1 MVLLRAV
8 CEWRVEPSAA
18 NKLSTIVAKKTGLLA
33 GESEIFRQGCKSEQR
48 LFLNLK
54 EPSVSVLPSFNMHD
68 KRVS

>member
-33 GESEIFRQGCKSEQR
+33 GESEIFRQGCKSEWR
-48 LFLNLK
+48 LSLNLK
-54 EPSVSVLPSFNMHD
+54 GAKC
-68 KRVS
+68 KRPALVQHA